1 MDMKQF
7 LNNRL
12 IISLLCL
19 TLFSTNVRAEVE
31 RPYVYTLSL
40 SYHNKLNWGEDDNGN
55 KSTKDGYRCPSRP
68 VSIVITQADGVQI
81 PHVDKNEILSY
92 SIYDEEETCLAT
104 FTNEADFV
112 DFVFSTT
119 GEVEIRIEL
128 ADYYLCGWLQL

>member
-1 MDMKQF
+1 MKKF
-7 LNNRL
+7 LKNQLILIVFYLCFFPSEVKSNTDFPLLALTTKLHVKSDGGHHVDYNNKKGNRTPAYP
-12 IISLLCL
+12 ITVFIS
-19 TLFSTNVRAEVE
+19 V
-31 RPYVYTLSL
+31 
-40 SYHNKLNWGEDDNGN
+40 
-55 KSTKDGYRCPSRP
+55 
-68 VSIVITQADGVQI
+68 ADGVQI

>member
-1 MDMKQF
+1 MKRFSKLQLF
-7 LNNRL
+7 
-12 IISLLCL
+12 IFISLIFLLPFNVKAESKL
-19 TLFSTNVRAEVE
+19 TI
-31 RPYVYTLSL
+31 YTLNTHL
-40 SYHNKLNWGEDDNGN
+40 QFKGGPNRDHLENC
-55 KSTKDGYRCPSRP
+55 KDGYRSPSRP
-68 VSIVITQADGVQI
+68 ITINISRTDGVQI